1 MHARHLESR
10 LLDCLKL
17 HLAFWMGS
25 NQILLGDLSTSFNT
39 MQVRES
45 MGMQPLKDPIII
57 RGQQLQIIPA
67 KDLLLLSSKDFKLLP
82 KSKNMQSSKI

>member
-1 MHARHLESR
+1 MHARHLERR
-10 LLDCLKL
+10 LLDCLKP

-25 NQILLGDLSTSFNT
+25 NQILLGALSSSFNT

-45 MGMQPLKDPIII
+45 MGMQPFKDPIII
-57 RGQQLQIIPA
+57 CGQQLQIIPA
-67 KDLLLLSSKDFKLLP
+67 TDLLLLSSTDFKLLP